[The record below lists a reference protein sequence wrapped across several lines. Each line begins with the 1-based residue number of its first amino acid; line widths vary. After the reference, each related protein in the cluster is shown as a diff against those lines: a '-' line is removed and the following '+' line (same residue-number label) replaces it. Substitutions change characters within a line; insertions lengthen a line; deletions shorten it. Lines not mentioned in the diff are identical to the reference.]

1 MDKHSKINDL
11 FQLAK
16 EQPTEYSFDQTKE
29 RFVNSLDNSISKAQT
44 KRQILTTK
52 KLIIMIS
59 SICTISMLAYLLM
72 PNTIE
77 NQNEIKTISEQ
88 KSINNSSNLIEKETQ
103 LANNNYSNSKSVEY
117 DSIATNEISENII
130 SENIII
136 PANDINA
143 KTPDN
148 QNKRIPLV
156 DDNFIDEYPFPKL
169 TEEEIKE
176 NNKVKKEMIKAF
188 SKLDSRKYSYL
199 PTGTFEYE
207 DKTISLQSFIIQ
219 KTEVSN
225 LEYRTFLFDL
235 LILGNKEGFLKAKP
249 DQNQWLNLPGGQN
262 NKMKEFY
269 FSHNSYDNFPVVNI
283 SREGAEMY
291 CKWLSNAVYNYNTS
305 KNPNYYSNGN
315 KYCDI
320 RLPLKVEWVYAAS
333 SAGKKII
340 YPWGDSLKNENGIF
354 MANYKRSFEDNEN
367 GTLYITD
374 DILAPSKSYLPSE
387 FGLYCMSGNVSEMV
401 YNEIDKDNHKF
412 INPGTAGGNWMSTE
426 EEIKILSE
434 DKFKGEVNPSP
445 MIGFRVVSTHLDGF

>member
-44 KRQILTTK
+44 KRQFLTTK

-59 SICTISMLAYLLM
+59 SICTISMLAYLLI

-77 NQNEIKTISEQ
+77 SQNEIKIISEQ
-88 KSINNSSNLIEKETQ
+88 KSLNSSSKLIEKETQ
-103 LANNNYSNSKSVEY
+103 LANNNYSNSTSVEY
-117 DSIATNEISENII
+117 DSIATNENYEHIFSENIL
-130 SENIII
+130 
-136 PANDINA
+136 ATTNDLNL
-143 KTPDN
+143 KTLDYLNKWIAIDPDN
-148 QNKRIPLV
+148 I
-156 DDNFIDEYPFPKL
+156 IDEYPFPKL

-188 SKLDSRKYSYL
+188 VKLDSRRYTYL
-199 PTGTFEYE
+199 PAGTFEYE
-207 DKTISLQSFIIQ
+207 NKTISLQSFIIQ

-235 LILGNKEGFLKAKP
+235 LIQGNKEGFLKAKP
-249 DQNQWLNLPGGQN
+249 DQNQWLNFPGGQD
-262 NKMKEFY
+262 NKMKEYY
-269 FSHNSYDNFPVVNI
+269 FSHPSYDNYPVVNI

-305 KNPNYYSNGN
+305 KNPNYYSEG
-315 KYCDI
+315 KIYCDI
-320 RLPLKVEWVYAAS
+320 RLPQKVEWVYAAS
-333 SAGKKII
+333 SAGQKMI
-340 YPWGDSLKNENGIF
+340 YPWGDSLKNEAGMF
-354 MANYKRSFEDNEN
+354 MANYKRLTYEKDNFSVN
-367 GTLYITD
+367 TNS
-374 DILAPSKSYLPSE
+374 DILAPIKSYFPNK
-387 FGLYCMSGNVSEMV
+387 FGLYCMSGNASEMV
-401 YNEIDKDNHKF
+401 YNDIDKVNHKP

-426 EEIKILSE
+426 EEIRILSD

-445 MIGFRVVSTHLDGF
+445 MIGFRVVSTHLGSF